1 MTMRYVYILASLLAA
16 AAVAIFVYK
25 WQTLGFPLSP
35 DQERPAWTI
44 ETSVRFDA
52 GPGSIS
58 ANLQIPALTPGFG
71 TIDQYSVSRNYGFSV
86 NYGGGGREAQWTV
99 RRASGPQTL
108 YYRIVVY
115 EDENADLSDT
125 TPPFPLPPVIDEPLK
140 TAVDVI
146 VDDVREQS
154 ADAASFTSTLLRF
167 ANDPSPEPSIELL
180 LADAVTAAEFVET
193 MTTVLAVARIPAR
206 MVRGIQ
212 LQDQTR
218 RAELLPWLEV
228 HDGDRWRY
236 FNPLTGDE
244 GLPSRFLIWCRGNDA
259 LARVDGGSN
268 VEVDF
273 AVQQSLLDSMA
284 IAERRAAARQSVLV
298 EFSLFS
304 LPIQT
309 QAVYSVLLMIPIGAL
324 VMVLMRNV
332 VGIDAFGT
340 FMPVL
345 IALSFRETRLLWGAI
360 LFTLLVTLGLSIRFL
375 LERLRLLLEPRL
387 TAVLIVVVILMLV
400 ISVVSHKLG
409 LETGLSVAL
418 FPMVIIAM
426 TIERM
431 SVVWEERGAADA
443 IRGGTGSLLVAVVA
457 YLAMGMDWLEHI
469 VFTFPELLLL
479 VLAAV
484 LLIGRY
490 TGYRVTELG
499 RFKVL
504 SGNGGDYSRSANRP

>member
-1 MTMRYVYILASLLAA
+1 MTMRYVYILAGTLAA
-16 AAVAIFVYK
+16 IAIAIFVYK
-25 WQTLGFPLSP
+25 WRALGFPLIA
-35 DQERPAWTI
+35 DQQRPAWTV
-44 ETSVRFDA
+44 ETSVSFDA

-115 EDENADLSDT
+115 EDSEADLSDT
-125 TPPFPLPPVIDEPLK
+125 TPPFPLPPVIEEPLR

-146 VDDVREQS
+146 VDEVREHS
-154 ADAASFTSTLLRF
+154 ADPASFTAELLRLV
-167 ANDPSPEPSIELL
+167 NDPSPDQSVELL
-180 LADAVTAAEFVET
+180 LADADSPVRFVDT
-193 MTTVLAVARIPAR
+193 MTTVLAAARIPAR
-206 MVRGIQ
+206 MIRGVQ

-218 RAELLPWLEV
+218 RADLIPWLEV

-236 FNPLTGDE
+236 FDPRSGEET
-244 GLPSRFLIWCRGNDA
+244 LPERFLIWCRGNDP

-268 VEVDF
+268 IVVNF
-273 AVQQSLLDSMA
+273 AVQQSLLDSMS
-284 IAERRAAARQSVLV
+284 IAEQRAEARQSTLV
-298 EFSLFS
+298 EFSLFG

-324 VMVLMRNV
+324 IMVIMRNI

-345 IALSFRETRLLWGAI
+345 IALSFRETRLLWGAV
-360 LFTLLVTLGLSIRFL
+360 LFTLLVTLGLTIRFL
-375 LERLRLLLEPRL
+375 LERLRLLLVPRL
-387 TAVLIVVVILMLV
+387 TAVLIVVVLLMLV

-443 IRGGTGSLLVAVVA
+443 IRGGTGSLVVAIVA
-457 YLAMGMDWLEHI
+457 YLAMGMDWLEHL

-490 TGYRVTELG
+490 TGYRLTELG
-499 RFKVL
+499 RFSAL
-504 SGNGGDYSRSANRP
+504 SGK